1 MNQGKY
7 VFAQLMAFVSHN
19 DFNRCVTRYSG
30 DYKVKDFSCWNQFLC
45 MAFGQLTHRE
55 SLSDTIS
62 CLKINSAKLYHLGIR
77 RAVVKSTLSIANEK
91 RNWRIY
97 QDFALTL
104 IEEARQLYSSENQLE
119 LDIKQDVFALDATV
133 IDLCLNLFR
142 WAKHRR
148 RKAAVKI
155 HTLLDLKTSIPEIVF
170 ITGGSTHDVNI
181 LDMIQF
187 QQDSYYVMDR
197 AYIDFRRLHRLH
209 LANAYFI
216 LRAKSN
222 FKFVRL
228 SSKPVDKTTGVRCDQ
243 IVRLKNQLVLTYYP
257 DSFRRIKYY
266 DSEQNRM
273 FVFLTN
279 NTQAKATEIAYLY
292 KCRWQIEVFFKWI
305 KQHLKI
311 KSFWGH
317 NPNAVKTQIWI
328 AISVY
333 VLVIIVKKKLNLPHS
348 MYEILQIVSTN
359 IFDKTPLN
367 ELFSKTDYQNI
378 KERICNQL
386 YLF

>member
-19 DFNRCVTRYSG
+19 DFNKCVTKYSG
-30 DYKVKDFSCWNQFLC
+30 DYKIKDFSCWNQFLC

-55 SLSDTIS
+55 SLSDTIT
-62 CLKINSAKLYHLGIR
+62 CLKINSAKLYHLGICK
-77 RAVVKSTLSIANEK
+77 AVAKSTLSIANEK
-91 RNWRIY
+91 RDWRIY
-97 QDFALTL
+97 QDFALKL
-104 IEEARQLYSSENQLE
+104 IDEARQLYGSENQLE

-142 WAKHRR
+142 WAQFRR
-148 RKAAVKI
+148 KKAAVKI
-155 HTLLDLKTSIPEIVF
+155 HTLLDLKNSIPEIIF
-170 ITGGSTHDVNI
+170 ITGGSVHDVNI
-181 LDMIQF
+181 LDLIPF
-187 QQDSYYVMDR
+187 KEDSYYVMDR
-197 AYIDFRRLHRLH
+197 AYIDFQRLHRIH
-209 LANAYFI
+209 LAKAYFI

-222 FKFVRL
+222 FKFVRV
-228 SSKPVDKTTGVRCDQ
+228 SSRKVDKTTGIRCDQ
-243 IVRLKNQLVLTYYP
+243 VIRLKNQLVSTYYP
-257 DSFRRIKYY
+257 ESFRRIKYY
-266 DSEQNRM
+266 DSEQDRM

-279 NTQAKATEIAYLY
+279 NTKAKAVEIAYLY

-317 NPNAVKTQIWI
+317 SPNAVKTQIWI

-333 VLVIIVKKKLNLPHS
+333 VLVIIVKKKLNLTHS

-359 IFDKTPLN
+359 IFDKTPLY
-367 ELFSKTDYQNI
+367 ELFSKTEYQNI
-378 KERICNQL
+378 KERIYNQL
-386 YLF
+386 NLF